1 MLINLKNKY
10 ITQMKKNLII
20 VFLLALTFSSA
31 ENIFSKNESP
41 YSLLEEW
48 IGVWSGQLDI
58 RTSDGKSSTVEMTLT
73 ISETGTPGE
82 WKWVTNYGGTLSKDY
97 ILKSVDPEKGIYLL
111 DENSSI
117 VLDYFYSDNAFYN
130 MFSVQKNILFSKYQ
144 MTNGEIN
151 FEVISAPSH
160 SPNITGSESD
170 ETGLVDSYPVYAV
183 QKAVLKKQ

>member
-1 MLINLKNKY
+1 
-10 ITQMKKNLII
+10 MKKILII
-20 VFLLALTFSSA
+20 LLLTAINFPAAGFS
-31 ENIFSKNESP
+31 FSNSL
-41 YSLLEEW
+41 YSTAPLEEW
-48 IGVWSGQLDI
+48 TGVWIGQLDI
-58 RTSDGKSSTVEMTLT
+58 KTSDGKSSTVEMTLT

-82 WKWVTNYGGTLSKDY
+82 WKWVTNYGGKLTKDY
-97 ILKSVDPEKGIYLL
+97 ILRSVDPEKGLYLL

-160 SPNITGSESD
+160 SPNITGSESN